1 MISKVFISK
10 LEELMPA
17 EELLFDPTPAFGD
30 YKPFLEHAI
39 PHPAK
44 ANTRL
49 LEFLIENFTRR
60 GETILDPM
68 AGSGSTGVVAAL
80 HGRNAIQIELEKK
93 FFEWMEEARHRVENT
108 PTLAPKG
115 KIINILGDARHLSEL
130 LNQNIDYC
138 LTSPPYSES
147 LTKKRKGY
155 TIIQGLERSREMP
168 QDTRDDNI
176 ANLPHGE
183 ISAIITSPPYGDTN
197 LSGGDP
203 EKRRERLIKAGY
215 DPKDYMHGEAC
226 NTVLKHYTEIDCCLT
241 SPPYSDSPIGGGLNT
256 KSPKH
261 PNQQHGRS
269 PFSPSQLGAGR
280 YSDNPNNIGNLPHGS
295 IDVILTSPPYSNVI
309 SRQGGETKIENVGIS
324 TKTAREYSQ
333 NQENIGNLPHG
344 DIEKM
349 RCARISDENFE
360 IMVKKLMKNGKP
372 TYLSEML
379 KVYREMWKVLKPNGL
394 AIIIVKPF
402 VREKKVVDLPF
413 HTHILLSTCGFVLEK
428 LYKLRL
434 KHQSFW
440 RRLYAEKYPDAPLI
454 QHEYVLVY
462 RKPKTLK

>member
-1 MISKVFISK
+1 MSSKIFISK
-10 LEELMPA
+10 LEELIPA

-93 FFEWMEEARHRVENT
+93 FFEWMEEARCRVENT

-155 TIIQGLERSREMP
+155 TIIRGLERSREMP

-183 ISAIITSPPYGDTN
+183 ISAIITSLPCGDTN

-203 EKRRERLIKAGY
+203 E
-215 DPKDYMHGEAC
+215 
-226 NTVLKHYTEIDCCLT
+226 T

-333 NQENIGNLPHG
+333 NRENIGNLPHG

-349 RCARISDENFE
+349 CCARILDDENFE

-440 RRLYAEKYPDAPLI
+440 RRLYAEKYPDVPLI

-462 RKPKTLK
+462 RKLKNSLNPCKGEY